1 MELLHSD
8 WYDTHRE
15 IVILM
20 LTILIC
26 NFTVDFRLDIVG
38 NFLDNRLWTLVDF
51 QVLEILEVYCGDIGR
66 SMPLVDWLKE
76 QEPEL
81 VDNQITELFHEI
93 DEKPSFEAFRI
104 GLQTEKEKIRPVKI
118 SLRNAETVHR
128 ILTKAKNL
136 KNSEKYRKVY
146 ISPDRTLEERRK
158 HKQLVA
164 EMRQLAT
171 DNPDQN
177 FFIFRGEIC
186 KRDK

>member
-66 SMPLVDWLKE
+66 SMPLVDWLKF
-76 QEPEL
+76 QKL
-81 VDNQITELFHEI
+81 DN
-93 DEKPSFEAFRI
+93 I
-104 GLQTEKEKIRPVKI
+104 GMFKLDLKGKVT
-118 SLRNAETVHR
+118 
-128 ILTKAKNL
+128 LT
-136 KNSEKYRKVY
+136 
-146 ISPDRTLEERRK
+146 
-158 HKQLVA
+158 
-164 EMRQLAT
+164 
-171 DNPDQN
+171 
-177 FFIFRGEIC
+177 C
-186 KRDK
+186 